1 MEVAPLQDMLGLVVV
16 PLPGDEDPNLESGR
30 WTEHHEALGNLDEW
44 SFSFYRWIQ
53 TISGVGHCAWMC
65 MVYIYI
71 YMLPDF
77 PCCSKRNSFF
87 VVATGISAGEAFAA
101 TLHSRSQSIEG
112 ASGFKWQKP
121 NRLNCKYG
129 LRVKCEGQLDQ
140 IISLPKDSSLSALLS
155 HVGLGFS
162 SWFCF
167 WTDGLAV
174 SLARWMGKCWKR
186 P

>member
-1 MEVAPLQDMLGLVVV
+1 MRIQISS
-16 PLPGDEDPNLESGR
+16 PGDEQNITKLLEIWMNDRSVSI
-30 WTEHHEALGNLDEW
+30 DEFKQ
-44 SFSFYRWIQ
+44 SQESD
-53 TISGVGHCAWMC
+53 TVHGCAW
-65 MVYIYI
+65 YIYI

>member
-16 PLPGDEDPNLESGR
+16 PLPGDEDPHIETGG
-30 WTEHHEALGNLDEW
+30 WTEHHEALEILDEW
-44 SFSFYRWIQ
+44 SFRFYWWIQ
-53 TISGVGHCAWMC
+53 TISGLRSRTLC
-65 MVYIYI
+65 MVCIYVARLS
-71 YMLPDF
+71 MLFD
-77 PCCSKRNSFF
+77 KNSFF

-121 NRLNCKYG
+121 NRPNCKYG

-155 HVGLGFS
+155 KVGLGFS

-167 WTDGLAV
+167 WADGLAV